1 MSALSGDQG
10 AALARRML
18 DRISRKQDGTV
29 AAANTANRKR
39 MVLGN
44 AMDYAREIGAVPAS
58 PLKQVKWTKPR
69 KLRAVDPAVVINSS
83 QARRFLAAVGR
94 QGPTGERL
102 KAFFGCMYYAA
113 LRPEEVIDLRRAQNL
128 TSLPEQGWGEL
139 RLTNS
144 QPRSGAK
151 WTDSGKSRER
161 RELKHRAVGDTR
173 LVPVHPELVTLLRDH
188 LERFGTGPGD
198 RVFAGPRGGIIAEWS
213 YLKVFHAAREEAL
226 AETEAQS
233 PLMGRPYDL
242 RHAAVST
249 WLNAG
254 VPAAQV
260 AEWAGHSTDVLL
272 RVYVKCIA
280 GQQGEAKRRIEDAMR
295 EPEPAPARQHRPGT
309 AARGRTRVMTR
320 EPASGQTLARIW
332 HSHPHRA
339 ASGRTQPHTLAHG
352 ERLPQTAKGAGQ
364 PLFLQVNAE
373 GEGFEPS
380 RTVTS
385 PSGFQDRRHR
395 PLGEPSWLRKLP
407 PASSGRPLARD
418 PSAAAAP
425 VLAQADAGTTFSYLL
440 LAESPRNA
448 ASGPRDRETHAPGDG
463 TFRGLQV
470 VC

>member
-1 MSALSGDQG
+1 
-10 AALARRML
+10 
-18 DRISRKQDGTV
+18 
-29 AAANTANRKR
+29 

-44 AMDYAREIGAVPAS
+44 AMDYAREIGAVQAS
-58 PLKQVKWTKPR
+58 PLKQVKWTRPR

-83 QARRFLAAVGR
+83 QARRFLAAVDR
-94 QGPTGERL
+94 QGPTGQRL

-113 LRPEEVIDLRRAQNL
+113 LRPEEAIDLRRVQNL
-128 TSLPEQGWGEL
+128 VSLPEQGWGEL

-161 RELKHRAVGDTR
+161 RELKHPAVGDTR
-173 LVPVHPELVTLLRDH
+173 PVPVHPELVTLLRDH

-226 AETEAQS
+226 DGTEAQT

-295 EPEPAPARQHRPGT
+295 EPEPAEPDSTGPVQQREAEPG
-309 AARGRTRVMTR
+309 
-320 EPASGQTLARIW
+320 
-332 HSHPHRA
+332 
-339 ASGRTQPHTLAHG
+339 
-352 ERLPQTAKGAGQ
+352 
-364 PLFLQVNAE
+364 
-373 GEGFEPS
+373 
-380 RTVTS
+380 
-385 PSGFQDRRHR
+385 
-395 PLGEPSWLRKLP
+395 
-407 PASSGRPLARD
+407 
-418 PSAAAAP
+418 
-425 VLAQADAGTTFSYLL
+425 
-440 LAESPRNA
+440 
-448 ASGPRDRETHAPGDG
+448 
-463 TFRGLQV
+463 
-470 VC
+470 